1 MKPGSTVAGNT
12 HDGILKWMGGGAF
25 EGSIRLPDGRFDRRR
40 FLVDNDAKRVHNAIR
55 EWEQWKSEVRRDE
68 REKMRARAR
77 GRDGRAA
84 RESGKAEPKRK
95 EVDMTTAKSTRT
107 ADKHQDSD
115 VTYVVMVVGGA
126 PVFVVEDFDHA
137 ASVCD
142 ALAAGAKA
150 SGFSAK
156 YDVVEVKRWTV

>member
-25 EGSIRLPDGRFDRRR
+25 EGSIRLP
-40 FLVDNDAKRVHNAIR
+40 
-55 EWEQWKSEVRRDE
+55 
-68 REKMRARAR
+68 
-77 GRDGRAA
+77 
-84 RESGKAEPKRK
+84 ESGKAEPKRK

-126 PVFVVEDFDHA
+126 PIFVVEDFDHA

>member
-40 FLVDNDAKRVHNAIR
+40 FLVDNDAKRVGDAIR
-55 EWEQWKSEVRRDE
+55 EWEKWKSEMRRRE
-68 REKMRARAR
+68 REKVRAR
-77 GRDGRAA
+77 GREGHET
-84 RESGKAEPKRK
+84 RESGTEESRRK
-95 EVDMTTAKSTRT
+95 EVDMTTPKSTK
-107 ADKHQDSD
+107 AAGKAQDSD